1 MKHQEHPSPWNRRR
15 FLQTTAAAGLAALPG
30 AGALAGP
37 AESGGRAR
45 SRRQPESPGPTP
57 SDPLGVRASFP
68 VTEELAYLNNAAVGP
83 LPVPV
88 RDALHRYADN
98 KMRRRAAAAGSE
110 AVAGA
115 RSRFASLFGAE
126 EDELAFLYS
135 TSGAENIIVNAM
147 DWRPGDNVV
156 VDELHFVTTFVLYR
170 ELERREG
177 VELRIVPS
185 RDGVVTVDDF
195 AARTDARTRL
205 LSVAWVSNRNG
216 FRYDLPALADL
227 AHAHGGYLYADAIQ
241 AWGTFPTNLHDEKVD
256 FACGNGYKWLHADFG
271 CAPFYVRGE
280 HLDWMTPD
288 RHGHRQVAESLP
300 GHRYRL
306 ETSAAKLE
314 YGSPAYGPV
323 AAMDAALAFV
333 GEVGLDRI
341 AGHTHALGGRTARG
355 RRGARDADVHPAEEP
370 VRHCQLLPWAR
381 SRTAEPGA
389 RRRGRV
395 GHLSRGRATAAR
407 WPGDVQQPRRPRP
420 AAGGDPAAGVGRP
433 RHETDAAPARGKRPA
448 RGANPQRGGYAE

>member
-1 MKHQEHPSPWNRRR
+1 MKPPEHRNPWNRRR
-15 FLQTTAAAGLAALPG
+15 FLQSTAGAGLAALPG
-30 AGALAGP
+30 AAALAVP
-37 AESGGRAR
+37 AESRGSAG
-45 SRRQPESPGPTP
+45 SRRQPDPPGASST
-57 SDPLGVRASFP
+57 DPLGVRASFP

-98 KMRRRAAAAGSE
+98 KMRRRDAAAGSD

-115 RSRFASLFGAE
+115 RSRFASLFGVDE
-126 EDELAFLYS
+126 EEIAFLYS

-170 ELERREG
+170 ELERRTG
-177 VELRIVPS
+177 VELRIIPS

-227 AHAHGGYLYADAIQ
+227 AHAHGAYLYADAIQ

-271 CAPFYVRGE
+271 CAPFYVRRE

-323 AAMDAALAFV
+323 VAMEAALAFV
-333 GEVGLDRI
+333 AEVGLDRI
-341 AGHTHALGGRTARG
+341 AAHTHALAGELRE
-355 RRGARDADVHPAEEP
+355 GAAALGMRMFTPPKNPSAIVSFHHGLDPE
-370 VRHCQLLPWAR
+370 R
-381 SRTAEPGA
+381 
-389 RRRGRV
+389 
-395 GHLSRGRATAAR
+395 LSRELAEAGVAITFQEDGRLLR
-407 WPGDVQQPRRPRP
+407 
-420 AAGGDPAAGVGRP
+420 AGVGMFNSR
-433 RHETDAAPARGKRPA
+433 DDVARLLGVIR
-448 RGANPQRGGYAE
+448 RLV